1 MSELTGIDSAVID
14 HVWPHVHPH
23 VAACFDK
30 LGEYRYEPEDI
41 LDAIRERDMQL
52 WVAIDGNEVKAILIT
67 QLVRYPRV
75 MECELFLWSG
85 ERTPDW
91 EDHLARI
98 EQWAREQGCHY
109 MSSLSRPGT
118 AKVTNYRK
126 GMIRTYRRL

>member
-1 MSELTGIDSAVID
+1 MSSLVGVASENIDSMWVYIRPY
-14 HVWPHVHPH
+14 VE
-23 VAACFDK
+23 ACFEK
-30 LGEYRYEPEDI
+30 IGEYRYEPEDI

-52 WVAIDGNEVKAILIT
+52 WIAVDTGLKAILIT
-67 QLVRYPRV
+67 QLVCYPRV
-75 MECELFLWSG
+75 KECELFLWSG